1 MFVSVIICTYNRAHL
16 LERALRSLACQT
28 MESEDFEVVVVND
41 GSTDETAQVCEAMG
55 REMLNLQ
62 YAASE
67 KNMGTPSAANL
78 GIRSSS
84 GDYIIFTDDDCIPR
98 KDWVER
104 MKEALDREPVVAGAV
119 ASPTSHFVKLC
130 HNIAEFPAV
139 MAGKKSGH
147 VDFIAG
153 ANMGFRRSI
162 LEELD
167 GFLTPLLALDMEL
180 ILRARE
186 RGYRIY
192 YAKDAIVTHDPNRIS
207 FRNIFRYSFMHAM
220 VTIVLRNKYREL
232 LRTPFVLRSPLLLL
246 LASPLIAFVV
256 TARIYLTNPAIRKHL
271 FTVPVVFGLKVAWC
285 WGAARGLLS
294 YRGEKAG
301 K

>member
-1 MFVSVIICTYNRAHL
+1 MKSEEFEIVVVDDG
-16 LERALRSLACQT
+16 
-28 MESEDFEVVVVND
+28 SEDD
-41 GSTDETAQVCEAMG
+41 TLSVCEMLSREIPNLRYVTAG
-55 REMLNLQ
+55 R
-62 YAASE
+62 
-67 KNMGTPSAANL
+67 KIGPPSAANL

-84 GDYIIFTDDDCIPR
+84 GDYIIFTDDDCIAR

-119 ASPTSHFVKLC
+119 ASPTASYVKLC
-130 HNIAEFPAV
+130 HNIAEFHAV
-139 MAGKKSGH
+139 MAGRKSEY

-167 GFLTPLLALDMEL
+167 GFKAPFIALDMEL

-186 RGYRIY
+186 RGYRTY
-192 YAKDAIVTHDPNRIS
+192 YAKDAIVTHDPNRSS
-207 FRNIFRYSFMHAM
+207 FRNIFIYSFRHAG
-220 VTIVLRNKYREL
+220 VTILLRNKHREL

-246 LASPLIAFVV
+246 LASPLIALVV

-271 FTVPVVFGLKVAWC
+271 LIAPVVFGLKVAWC
-285 WGAARGLLS
+285 WGAAHELLS
-294 YRGEKAG
+294 YRREKAG